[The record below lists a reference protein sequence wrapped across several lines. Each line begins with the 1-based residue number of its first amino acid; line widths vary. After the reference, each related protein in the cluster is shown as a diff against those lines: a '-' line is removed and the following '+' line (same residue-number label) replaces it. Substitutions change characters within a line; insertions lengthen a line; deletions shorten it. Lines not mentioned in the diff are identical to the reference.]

1 MAYSAGASRS
11 HSMDLRR
18 IVDEVEQRKRYELA
32 LAGPP
37 AREARPAQGGGAAGA
52 LLLAVRERMLAEN
65 PEADVGQIDA
75 VIEPDRRVPPAPAPA
90 AAAARKPD
98 AGKRAS
104 AKPHEAR
111 PTPDGADDFLDR
123 YLKMSVEFEERYGA
137 RGWADFVA
145 KKTDGPAR
153 RKAPAAGSTKAP
165 KRGKRKPARR
175 RRP

>member
-75 VIEPDRRVPPAPAPA
+75 VIEPDRPAPPAPAPA
-90 AAAARKPD
+90 TAAARTPV
-98 AGKRAS
+98 AEPRAA
-104 AKPHEAR
+104 AKVRTAR
-111 PTPDGADDFLDR
+111 ATRDDGDDFLDR
-123 YLKMSVEFEERYGA
+123 YLEMSVEFEERYGV

-145 KKTDGPAR
+145 KKTDAPAR
-153 RKAPAAGSTKAP
+153 RRAPAAGAAKAP